1 MCLSH
6 EQHNLGDCPSIL
18 GTSFGQTLAAH
29 IEDRDCRSNAP
40 HSLIIPKE
48 INQNRL
54 IKVKWWTVALH
65 VNWAHVGLSL
75 DGNSM
80 VWPASTAVIFSIHSF
95 RAFFKIAVGVVSTQ
109 HLEPCLPF
117 REFHAF
123 SLGKKK
129 FI

>member
-29 IEDRDCRSNAP
+29 IEDRDYRSNAP
-40 HSLIIPKE
+40 HSLIIQKE

-54 IKVKWWTVALH
+54 IKVKWLLHCMWIGPTWVVA
-65 VNWAHVGLSL
+65 
-75 DGNSM
+75 
-80 VWPASTAVIFSIHSF
+80 VWQEHGVASTAVALNFLIHSF
-95 RAFFKIAVGVVSTQ
+95 RAFFKIVVGVVSTLSHAS
-109 HLEPCLPF
+109 HLGSSMH
-117 REFHAF
+117 FHWE
-123 SLGKKK
+123 KN